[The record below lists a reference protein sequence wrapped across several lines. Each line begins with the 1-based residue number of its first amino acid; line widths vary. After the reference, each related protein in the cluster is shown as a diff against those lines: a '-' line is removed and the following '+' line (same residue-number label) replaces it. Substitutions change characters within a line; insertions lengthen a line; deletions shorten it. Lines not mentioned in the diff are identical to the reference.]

1 MEKKEMSR
9 DELLD
14 EILRETAAPKTT
26 NSPDSATAASHRV
39 KSAASASDGQNDGR
53 AETVHTASRR
63 MDTAGMHTASVP
75 QTEPI
80 QPESELE
87 SETGSD
93 PAPAAWRQT
102 ASMPAEQYDEMSG
115 HTSTFDRMGE
125 TASHLASQTASR
137 RFSIDPLYADLEGES
152 QPFRPELA
160 RAAGTEPLST
170 RPRKKRKKHR
180 VVTALIMII
189 VIIAVSVLLSSL
201 MIVYGR
207 DLLGIDSDSS
217 TKIVTIPQGATV
229 KDVAQV
235 LEEAGIIDKPEFFVL
250 IAGMSDKDGDIKP
263 GDHELR
269 ADMAYETILSELVSD
284 PLDSALS
291 VSVTFPEGIRLVDA
305 ADLLEENNVCDA
317 SEFLDYF
324 DNDAQFGLAYEEYL
338 PSFQDEKFYHME
350 GYLFPDTYTFYQE
363 MDVELVCEKILS
375 NFNSKITTEMYDRME
390 ALDLS
395 LDDTIT
401 LASMI
406 QAEAGNTEQMATISS
421 VFWNRLNNATE
432 YPLLQSDPTT
442 KYVEEVI
449 KPHSESYDQDLY
461 DSYDTYVCTG
471 LPAGPIGNPG
481 LDAITAALYP
491 ENTNYY
497 YFYSNID
504 TKETFFA
511 ETLQEH
517 EANQEKVKQQQAAA
531 EEAAD
536 EEADGDAAE

>member
-1 MEKKEMSR
+1 MDKKEMSR

-14 EILRETAAPKTT
+14 EILRETAAAKEEKAVSPTPKMGREQEERAPI
-26 NSPDSATAASHRV
+26 SIDPEKHADKADTASE
-39 KSAASASDGQNDGR
+39 SASWNVRGGISETER
-53 AETVHTASRR
+53 VSASETVSPEMLDLWDKEPLEPPQTSSWNHGEYSGVKTAS
-63 MDTAGMHTASVP
+63 G
-75 QTEPI
+75 I
-80 QPESELE
+80 L
-87 SETGSD
+87 TG
-93 PAPAAWRQT
+93 
-102 ASMPAEQYDEMSG
+102 
-115 HTSTFDRMGE
+115 
-125 TASHLASQTASR
+125 TASHQFREDS
-137 RFSIDPLYADLEGES
+137 LYEDLEGES

-160 RAAGTEPLST
+160 RSASGAGT
-170 RPRKKRKKHR
+170 RRRKKGKRYR
-180 VVTALIMII
+180 TITALIMII

-201 MIVYGR
+201 LIVYGR

-217 TKIVTIPQGATV
+217 TKIVTIPQGASV
-229 KDVAQV
+229 KEVAEV
-235 LEEAGIIDKPEFFVL
+235 LKEADIITKPEFFVL
-250 IAGMSDKDGDIKP
+250 IVGMSDKDGEIKP

-269 ADMAYETILSELVSD
+269 ADMAYETILSELISD
-284 PLDSALS
+284 PMDSALS

-305 ADLLEENNVCDA
+305 AALLEENNVCGADD
-317 SEFLDYF
+317 FLDYF
-324 DNDAQFGLAYEEYL
+324 DNDAKFGLKYEEYL

-363 MDVELVCEKILS
+363 MDVELVCQKILN
-375 NFNSKITTEMYDRME
+375 NFNSKITSDIYDRME
-390 ALDLS
+390 ALDIT

-421 VFWNRLNNATE
+421 VFWNRLNNASE

-449 KPHSESYDQDLY
+449 KPHSQSYNQELY
-461 DSYDTYVCTG
+461 DSYDTYICTG

-481 LDAITAALYP
+481 MDAIMAALYP

-511 ETLQEH
+511 ETLEEH
-517 EANQEKVKQQQAAA
+517 EANQQKVKEQQDAAAA
-531 EEAAD
+531 EG
-536 EEADGDAAE
+536 EEGSDAE